1 MTARKVNY
9 ADIAIAVRKEGKL
22 TFGEIAARWNLSPS
36 TAYAVLKIIPEA
48 YPDIIRVGDTLMTP
62 EHLER
67 EVEEEGK
74 EGKRREGRGRGE

>member
-22 TFGEIAARWNLSPS
+22 TFGELAARWNLSPS

-48 YPDIIRVGDTLMTP
+48 YPDIKRVGDTLVASGSHDELTASGSHETVMTFWR
-62 EHLER
+62 L
-67 EVEEEGK
+67 
-74 EGKRREGRGRGE
+74 

>member
-22 TFGEIAARWNLSPS
+22 TFGELATRWNLSPS

-48 YPDIIRVGDTLMTP
+48 YPDIIRVGDTLMTS

-67 EVEEEGK
+67 AK
-74 EGKRREGRGRGE
+74 AQFEGRGE